1 MSVSWCTDVDGT
13 TTSTVETQTEV
24 EDQLPTAPRPPR
36 PLDQCV
42 NILNSAVWQRLD
54 TFYAVSQETTLIS
67 DAIASMY
74 ISHCCFST
82 ECPPACYLP
91 FCSECPPACYMPF
104 WVPTCLLHAILSAHL
119 PATSHSECPPACY
132 MPFWVPTC
140 PIQAVPHV
148 NLISPVD
155 LWYSFWFSCHCFLF
169 LHYHINLPRCVKNDK
184 CKCSIQGS

>member
-24 EDQLPTAPRPPR
+24 EDQLSTAPRPPR

-82 ECPPACYLP
+82 ECSPP
-91 FCSECPPACYMPF
+91 CYMPF
-104 WVPTCLLHAILSAHL
+104 WVPTCLVHAILSTHL
-119 PATSHSECPPACY
+119 PATCHSECPPARY
-132 MPFWVPTC
+132 KPFHTWT
-140 PIQAVPHV
+140 
-148 NLISPVD
+148 
-155 LWYSFWFSCHCFLF
+155 WFLQLTFDILSGF
-169 LHYHINLPRCVKNDK
+169 PATV
-184 CKCSIQGS
+184 S